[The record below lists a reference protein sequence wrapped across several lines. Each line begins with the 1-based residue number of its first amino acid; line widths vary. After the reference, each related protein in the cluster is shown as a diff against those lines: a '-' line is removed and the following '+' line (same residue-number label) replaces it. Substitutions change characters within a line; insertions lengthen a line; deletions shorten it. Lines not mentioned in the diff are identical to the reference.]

1 MEERI
6 KISKEQIS
14 MTFVAT
20 FIETTA
26 RQSGTDYIEATSK
39 NSTFRI
45 NKRVFFETFA
55 CVDFVDVAIARKS

>member
-39 NSTFRI
+39 NSTF
-45 NKRVFFETFA
+45 
-55 CVDFVDVAIARKS
+55 